1 MPGKILVADDE
12 AGIVSLLREDL
23 EGRGYLVYT
32 ARNGEEALAQA
43 ARRPDLILLDI
54 CMPGPDGLEVC
65 RRIRDHVSCPIVFLT
80 ARV

>member
-32 ARNGEEALAQA
+32 C
-43 ARRPDLILLDI
+43 LLYTSP
-54 CMPGPDGLEVC
+54 CGCSFLSSSPC
-65 RRIRDHVSCPIVFLT
+65 RSRW
-80 ARV
+80 